1 MPGYL
6 CEECQRTVPS
16 ARYCPECGSPSPG
29 EVAAIEGVDDNEM
42 GKHFSEIATDA
53 PHESVSFHNLR
64 SRHESY
70 DKPLGGY
77 LRRDERPEFIC
88 ELKKCTVET
97 VEGSSWKIS
106 AGVLDSGHLLITDE
120 RVLALFP
127 RDGEAQ
133 LVEVPLTETVG
144 VDRSSS
150 WRSDKLV
157 VTDLQGYQYEFA
169 LDTDQETFETAAR
182 TAEDLNE
189 SVDSEES
196 SAAKFHDEIDAEIA
210 DADDAESALYAVAA
224 LFGKRSEETHLDQ
237 VVAESD
243 SMAELGQQ
251 IAAMPGIGDSQPE
264 TSESAS
270 TTQLAK
276 PSVDVTGLRQR
287 LARSASNADPKDV
300 GKYSLGAVLG
310 FGTAAVS
317 APFSTTAGIAALLAG
332 GAATGAYASANPQSL
347 AARIEPLQLAVNA
360 KDRSS
365 QLASTP
371 GAGSHGAG
379 ATLGTAEYLS
389 QMNHGDL
396 DEAYAKWLSEVD
408 IEAVIEGQKM
418 ATRYVGQ
425 AGEFDDPQRAG
436 LLGGAAG
443 LAYGYA
449 ESGEATDE
457 RIDGDVVDGLLDDT
471 DDRES

>member
-1 MPGYL
+1 
-6 CEECQRTVPS
+6 
-16 ARYCPECGSPSPG
+16 
-29 EVAAIEGVDDNEM
+29 M
-42 GKHFSEIATDA
+42 GRHFSEIATNA
-53 PHESVSFHNLR
+53 RHESVSFHNLR
-64 SRHESY
+64 SKHESY
-70 DKPLGGY
+70 DRPLGGY
-77 LRRDERPEFIC
+77 LRRSERPEFIC
-88 ELKKCTVET
+88 EVKKCTVET
-97 VEGSSWKIS
+97 ADSSWNIS
-106 AGVLDSGHLLITDE
+106 AGILDSGHLLITDE
-120 RVLALFP
+120 RVLAVFP
-127 RDGEAQ
+127 RDEESQ
-133 LVEVPLTETVG
+133 LVEVPFVETVG
-144 VDRSSS
+144 VDSSSS

-169 LDTDQETFETAAR
+169 LDTDRESFETAAR
-182 TAEDLNE
+182 IAGDLNE

-224 LFGKRSEETHLDQ
+224 LFGKRSEETHFDQ
-237 VVAESD
+237 AVAESD
-243 SMAELGQQ
+243 SMADLGRQ
-251 IAAMPGIGDSQPE
+251 IAAMPGIGDSQPGI
-264 TSESAS
+264 SESES

-276 PSVDVTGLRQR
+276 PSVDVAGLRQR
-287 LARSASNADPKDV
+287 LARTASNADPKDV

-332 GAATGAYASANPQSL
+332 GAATGAYASANPRSL

-379 ATLGTAEYLS
+379 ATLGMAEYLS
-389 QMNHGDL
+389 QMDHGEL

-418 ATRYVGQ
+418 ATRYANQ
-425 AGEFDDPQRAG
+425 TGEFDDPQQAG

-449 ESGEATDE
+449 DS
-457 RIDGDVVDGLLDDT
+457 DGDLDEDVDGDIVDVLPDET
-471 DDRES
+471 DDQES